1 MGLQREMQKEQGN
14 AVYAS
19 RLQTQHPGVV
29 ALDLRSVIGF
39 FSDVMSAIFL
49 PLPKNGT

>member
-1 MGLQREMQKEQGN
+1 MQFMH
-14 AVYAS
+14 
-19 RLQTQHPGVV
+19 RPQTQHPGVV
-29 ALDLRSVIGF
+29 ALDPRAVIGF